1 MISTPYDKIAD
12 KFGAARTRLQ
22 TKEMEY
28 LTLLLD
34 PLKAGST
41 VLDLGCGTGYPIATH
56 IASCGHRVVGVDG
69 SEAMLAAARTRLPEH
84 RWIHDLIE
92 RVEFDETF
100 DAVVCWD
107 SLFHLPRHQF
117 RPVISRVHRWLK
129 PHGRTMVSSGGG
141 LARDDGKGF
150 TDTMYRFRTVSG
162 VSSRDHIAWAA
173 NKRLQP
179 AATGAIMSR
188 RG

>member
-1 MISTPYDKIAD
+1 LSI
-12 KFGAARTRLQ
+12 
-22 TKEMEY
+22 
-28 LTLLLD
+28 
-34 PLKAGST
+34 
-41 VLDLGCGTGYPIATH
+41 V
-56 IASCGHRVVGVDG
+56 
-69 SEAMLAAARTRLPEH
+69 EH

-150 TDTMYRFRTVSG
+150 TDTMCRFRTVSG